1 MGIQPRCRSECK
13 TRCIPVVYRPH
24 RGFLDYCETQISKLN
39 ALSKSLTDTK
49 GAFEREERKVYIR
62 PISLHQFQNHQ
73 QQQLQSTIII
83 TIFHSTT
90 PPTKTPPKNPKS
102 INMFSKAILFF
113 SVLSIAMAAPGSK
126 TTAPGTFSVEDQSC
140 GDGQQVSC
148 CDSDTAGS
156 LLGLTCVVPI
166 CEYSSSQPSLPSFSN
181 TWNLVNACAQ
191 GNSAACC
198 KTEQTV
204 RRLSTPLYYSHQRLT
219 VSQGLI
225 NVGLD
230 CIPIAL

>member
-1 MGIQPRCRSECK
+1 
-13 TRCIPVVYRPH
+13 
-24 RGFLDYCETQISKLN
+24 
-39 ALSKSLTDTK
+39 
-49 GAFEREERKVYIR
+49 
-62 PISLHQFQNHQ
+62 
-73 QQQLQSTIII
+73 
-83 TIFHSTT
+83 
-90 PPTKTPPKNPKS
+90 
-102 INMFSKAILFF
+102 MFSKAILFF

-166 CEYSSSQPSLPSFSN
+166 L
-181 TWNLVNACAQ
+181 NACAQ

-198 KTEQTV
+198 KTEQT
-204 RRLSTPLYYSHQRLT
+204 
-219 VSQGLI
+219 GLI